1 MQLSLTQ
8 PCSWAL
14 LLLILSNLLLCE
26 SVASVPKC
34 EVINGQCQL
43 TLEHL
48 LNRARGL
55 SENTNRLTSEIFNEF
70 DKEHSSAPGSWGK
83 IPLVCYNYSLT
94 VSDSTTE
101 EQEIQP
107 EVLLKVSIGMLLG
120 WNHTLRHVAA
130 DMADMKSIPGVGTFI
145 SNVRKIAAKFT
156 RLTRVLKEVKSL
168 LQLARLESEKD
179 EDYPASA
186 GLPSLHLLTK
196 PSRLTVYHALLG
208 CVNYDAEKIATHV
221 KILRCKMIHRN
232 C

>member
-14 LLLILSNLLLCE
+14 LLLLLSNLLLWE
-26 SVASVPKC
+26 NVVSVPMC

-43 TLEHL
+43 TLEYL

-70 DKEHSSAPGSWGK
+70 DKEHAPVRVSWGK
-83 IPLVCYNYSLT
+83 IPLVCYNYSLP
-94 VSDSTTE
+94 VSDSTTQ

-107 EVLLKVSIGMLLG
+107 EVLLKVTIGMLLG
-120 WNHTLRHVAA
+120 WNHTLRHIAA
-130 DMADMKSIPGVGTFI
+130 DMADLKSIPGVGVFI

-156 RLTRVLKEVKSL
+156 RLTRVLQEVKSL
-168 LQLARLESEKD
+168 LKLVRLEPEED
-179 EDYPASA
+179 DDYPAST
-186 GLPSLHLLTK
+186 GFPSLHLLTK
-196 PSRLTVYHALLG
+196 PSRLTVYHAVLG

-221 KILRCKMIHRN
+221 KILRCKMIHKK

>member
-8 PCSWAL
+8 PCSWTL
-14 LLLILSNLLLCE
+14 LLLLLSNLLLWKN
-26 SVASVPKC
+26 VVSVPMC

-43 TLEHL
+43 TLEYL
-48 LNRARGL
+48 LNQARGL

-70 DKEHSSAPGSWGK
+70 DKEHSPVRVSWGK
-83 IPLVCYNYSLT
+83 IPLVCYNYSLP
-94 VSDSTTE
+94 VSDNTAQ

-107 EVLLKVSIGMLLG
+107 EVLLKVTIGMLLG
-120 WNHTLRHVAA
+120 WNHTLRHVAV
-130 DMADMKSIPGVGTFI
+130 DMADLKSIPGVGAFI

-168 LQLARLESEKD
+168 LKLVRLEPEED

-186 GLPSLHLLTK
+186 GLPSLHLLTE

-221 KILRCKMIHRN
+221 KILRCKMI
-232 C
+232 CKKC